1 MRPFEAIG
9 GKGIGGAAARLG
21 ASIAILMLIFTQV
34 PFSEIWR
41 AIARVSVAYW
51 MLALAGFVAGHMI
64 GLLKWR
70 LLIDAGRAGLSLLS
84 AMRCY
89 FAGLFANLCLPTVV
103 GGDLVRAG
111 LAIRDSGERET
122 VILGSLLDRILD
134 VSALL
139 LIALAGALLAPGKL
153 DGPERAIFAGALLM
167 LSSAMLGGVALVR
180 LRAPRRLSLKR
191 RRQIARLR
199 RAARRLARR
208 PQLALAAI
216 GLGLFIQMSF
226 VLINAL
232 LGRACGIQL
241 PLSAWMLAW
250 PLAKTAALLPVSLG
264 GLGVREAAL
273 AVLLGQF
280 GVPAALAVA
289 VGLVWQT
296 VLAAGGGLGGLL
308 YLLLP
313 SAAPR
318 SPRGA
323 REVGSLWSP
332 PSLR

>member
-21 ASIAILMLIFTQV
+21 ASIAMLVLIFTLV
-34 PFSEIWR
+34 PFYEIWR
-41 AIARVSVAYW
+41 AIAQVSAAYW
-51 MLALAGFVAGHMI
+51 LLALAGFVAGHMI

-70 LLIDAGRAGLSLLS
+70 LLIDAGLSPLW

-89 FAGLFANLCLPTVV
+89 FAGLFANLCLPSVV

-111 LAIRDSGERET
+111 MAMRGSGEKEAI
-122 VILGSLLDRILD
+122 ILGSLLDRILD

-139 LIALAGALLAPGKL
+139 LIALAGALLARGKL

-167 LSSAMLGGVALVR
+167 LSSAMLGGLALVR

-199 RAARRLARR
+199 RAARRLAKR
-208 PQLALAAI
+208 PQLALAAL
-216 GLGLFIQMSF
+216 GLGLCIQMSF

-232 LGRACGIQL
+232 LGRACGIE
-241 PLSAWMLAW
+241 LSLSVWMLAW
-250 PLAKTAALLPVSLG
+250 PLAKIAALLPISLG

-273 AVLLGQF
+273 AVLLGHF
-280 GVPAALAVA
+280 SVSASLAVA

-313 SAAPR
+313 AP
-318 SPRGA
+318 SPYSPQSA
-323 REVGSLWSP
+323 REIGSLWSP
-332 PSLR
+332 RSLR

>member
-9 GKGIGGAAARLG
+9 GRGIGGAAARLG
-21 ASIAILMLIFTQV
+21 ASIAMLVLIFTLV
-34 PFSEIWR
+34 PFYEIWR
-41 AIARVSVAYW
+41 AIARVSVSNW
-51 MLALAGFVAGHMI
+51 LLALAGFVAGHMI

-70 LLIDAGRAGLSLLS
+70 LLIDAGLSLLS

-89 FAGLFANLCLPTVV
+89 FAGLFANLCLPSVV

-111 LAIRDSGERET
+111 MAMRGSGDREAI
-122 VILGSLLDRILD
+122 ILGSLLDRILD

-139 LIALAGALLAPGKL
+139 LIALAGALLARGKL

-167 LSSAMLGGVALVR
+167 LSSAMLGGLALVR

-199 RAARRLARR
+199 RAARRLAKR

-232 LGRACGIQL
+232 LGRACGIEL

-250 PLAKTAALLPVSLG
+250 PLAKIAALLPISLG

-273 AVLLGQF
+273 AVLIGQF

-313 SAAPR
+313 SAAPQ
-318 SPRGA
+318 SA